1 MRRDSVRTEVSE
13 PSMYITASQGGA
25 ASLAASQ
32 LQKTATGEYTAGSVA
47 VNPTEAI
54 RLLLTRQEDGNFAA
68 LGSPM
73 ARSSNAVRSAVYGL
87 ALGG

>member
-1 MRRDSVRTEVSE
+1 
-13 PSMYITASQGGA
+13 MYITASPGAA
-25 ASLAASQ
+25 ASLAASK

-47 VNPTEAI
+47 VNPHEAL
-54 RLLLTRQEDGNFAA
+54 RLLLTRQDDGNYAP
-68 LGSPM
+68 LGSPL